1 MEISFSSSFK
11 RSLKKRIKN
20 KPGLEKKIWT
30 KIKIFIDNPFE
41 PSLKTHRLS
50 GKIKNCWSFSIEYD
64 VRVIF
69 FFTEKEDIVF
79 IDIGS
84 HEEVY

>member
-20 KPGLEKKIWT
+20 KPGLEKKFWT

-50 GKIKNCWSFSIEYD
+50 GKLKDCWSFSVEYD
-64 VRVIF
+64 VRIIYFYSDKNKV
-69 FFTEKEDIVF
+69 VF
-79 IDIGS
+79 IAIGS
-84 HEEVY
+84 HKEVY